1 MNYLEN
7 SGWYDMK
14 MQEEEEGKQ
23 ARRMAEVETGSGSLS
38 LERMHISG
46 DVEMEEGTADDYQME
61 DAL

>member
-1 MNYLEN
+1 
-7 SGWYDMK
+7 